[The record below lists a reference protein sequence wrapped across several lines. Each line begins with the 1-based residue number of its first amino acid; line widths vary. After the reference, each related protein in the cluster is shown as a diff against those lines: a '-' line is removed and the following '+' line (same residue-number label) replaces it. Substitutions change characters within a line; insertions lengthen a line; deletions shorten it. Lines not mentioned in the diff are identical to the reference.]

1 MGHEFDAQIINKS
14 YFSSRKFNNKK
25 VKNIT
30 IILVVIITVLGQ
42 SCGLLNQA
50 GEYERF
56 VNSNFTLSYVEVV
69 EIGGVDVSDID
80 NKAGLN
86 VGDIMTLTGRM
97 FSGGMPS
104 RLKAYI
110 KVENNTDEIAAI
122 SGMEWKLLMKDVEY
136 ANGLIDNRVE
146 VKPHSSK
153 TFPVKA
159 DVDLLKVLQSESLPQ
174 ILKVVFNI
182 NDVEEVKKLGIEL
195 KIKPYY
201 KSGTKLKKYPGY
213 ISLKP

>member
-1 MGHEFDAQIINKS
+1 M
-14 YFSSRKFNNKK
+14 
-25 VKNIT
+25 KNIT
-30 IILVVIITVLGQ
+30 ILIVVIITILNQ

-56 VNSNFTLSYVEVV
+56 VNSTFTLSYVEVL

-104 RLKAYI
+104 KLKAYI
-110 KVENNTDEIAAI
+110 KVENNTDKIAAI
-122 SGMEWKLLMKDVEY
+122 AGMEWILLMNGVEY
-136 ANGLIDNRVE
+136 ANGVIDDRVE
-146 VKPHSSK
+146 VKPFSSK
-153 TFPVKA
+153 IFPVRA
-159 DVDLLKVLQSESLPQ
+159 DVDLMRVLESESLPQ

-182 NDVEEVKKLGIEL
+182 NDTEAFNKLGVEL

-201 KSGTKLKKYPGY
+201 RSGTNLKKYPGY
-213 ISLKP
+213 IILKP

>member
-1 MGHEFDAQIINKS
+1 M
-14 YFSSRKFNNKK
+14 
-25 VKNIT
+25 KNIT
-30 IILVVIITVLGQ
+30 ILLAVIITALGQ

-56 VNSNFTLSYVEVV
+56 INSNFTLASVNVI
-69 EIGGVDVSDID
+69 EIGGVDLRDID
-80 NKAGLN
+80 DKAGLN

-104 RLKAYI
+104 KLKAYI

-122 SGMEWKLLMKDVEY
+122 AGMEWKLFMKDVEY
-136 ANGLIDNRVE
+136 ANGVIDDRVE

-153 TFPVKA
+153 TFPVQA
-159 DVDLLKVLQSESLPQ
+159 DIDLLKVLQSESLPQ

-182 NDVEEVKKLGIEL
+182 NDVEEVKKLDIEL